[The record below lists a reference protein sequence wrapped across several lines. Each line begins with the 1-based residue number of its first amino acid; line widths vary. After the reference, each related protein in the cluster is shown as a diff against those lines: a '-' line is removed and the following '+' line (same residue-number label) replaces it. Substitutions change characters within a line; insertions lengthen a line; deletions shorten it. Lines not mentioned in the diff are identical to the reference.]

1 MHGANAPKQKS
12 PGSCCTN
19 KAHFIKPFTLTETF
33 PDEHLFNGETMTAKQ
48 HIFRVRRNYNQWV
61 ANQTLEDYALRFT
74 AKSARRWSAARVAT
88 TALGAISFLALEA
101 IGGAITLHYGFDNA
115 VAAICAVSLIIFLTA
130 IPISY
135 YAAKYGVD
143 IDLLTRG
150 AGFGYIGSTITS
162 LIYAS
167 FTFIFF
173 ALEAAIMAMALD
185 LLFKIPLVWGYLI
198 SSVVIIPL
206 VTHGIT
212 FISRFQL
219 WSQPLWIVLQLLPF
233 VFIIYADASAVE
245 SWTEFSGTLPP
256 ENTQGITILLFG
268 AASAVVFSLIA
279 QIGEQVDFLRFM
291 PAPQPGKK
299 WRWWAALIAGGPGW
313 IVIGSI
319 KILAGSFL
327 AVLAINHGIGME
339 EAADPTRMYMVA
351 FSYIANSPEV
361 ALSVAGIFVI
371 ISQLKINVTNAYAGS
386 IAWSNFF
393 SRLTHSHPGRVV
405 WLVFNV
411 AIALLLMELGV
422 YRALEQ
428 TLGYYGIVAVAWLG
442 SLVADLV
449 INKPLGF
456 SPPHIEF
463 KRAHLYDINPVGVG
477 AMLIASVAGI
487 TCHSGLTGDIAQAL
501 SHFIALG
508 VALLCAPLIAW
519 ATQGRYYLARP
530 AINLAAEHNE
540 QDQKYACLSCC
551 ICEHKF
557 ELEDMTYCPAYAG
570 HICSLCCSLDARCND
585 HCKPGANYTEQLGV
599 FFKRFLPNA
608 ITDNINSRL
617 GHFLILV
624 LVINGLSAI
633 LLSLIYFQT
642 PIDAPETAAL
652 LEATLWKVFF
662 LLVIITGVVSWLFVL
677 AHESRVVAQEETQ
690 RQTRLLMEE
699 IDAHERTDRALQAA
713 KEEAEAANLA
723 KSRYLTGISHE
734 LRSPLNAVLGYAQ
747 LLEKDPS
754 MPAHRRDALS
764 VIRRS
769 GEHLADLIEGL
780 LDISKIEAGRLDLHQ
795 DQVRIALLLEQLVQ
809 MFRLQ
814 AEAKGLQ
821 FIFECNDRLPE
832 FVRTDEKR
840 LRQIL
845 INLLSNAIKY
855 TDKGSVTFKTRYRSQ
870 VAEFTVTDTGEGI
883 ATENIERI
891 FRPFERV
898 RRPGST
904 ATGTGLGLTIT
915 RLLSEIMGG
924 DISVT
929 STPGKGS
936 TFKASLMLSS
946 INKPQTESITAPVQ
960 TIYGYRGP
968 VQRIMLVDDE
978 SSHRQLMRA
987 MLTPLGFD
995 VIEMDNP
1002 LNVIARLAQE
1012 QANETAPDLI
1022 MLDVSM
1028 PGMNGWQL
1036 AQAIRD
1042 NHYTLPIIM
1051 VSADASEGK
1060 DLPTEHDDEEMPLH
1074 NAYVIKPVRIQLLLD
1089 HIGRLLNIS
1098 WRYERETKKD
1108 TEAHINT
1115 TSESNIIATDLS
1127 NNVIT
1132 LQDSDLDELVRLA
1145 AIGHKK
1151 GLLEKIQHLQHYG
1164 NYSQQDA
1171 QLLQQF
1177 ASYSANFQFEKI
1189 LELIDQYTAAAE
1201 PL

>member
-1 MHGANAPKQKS
+1 
-12 PGSCCTN
+12 
-19 KAHFIKPFTLTETF
+19 
-33 PDEHLFNGETMTAKQ
+33 MTAKQ

-101 IGGAITLHYGFDNA
+101 IGGAITLHYGFNNA
-115 VAAICAVSLIIFLTA
+115 VTAIMAVSLIIFLTA

-185 LLFKIPLVWGYLI
+185 LLFGIPLAWGYLI
-198 SSVVIIPL
+198 SSLAIIPL

-233 VFIIYADASAVE
+233 VFIIYADASAVT
-245 SWTEFSGTLPP
+245 SWTEFSGSMQAQETPRD
-256 ENTQGITILLFG
+256 GINILLFG
-268 AASAVVFSLIA
+268 AASAVIFSLIA
-279 QIGEQVDFLRFM
+279 QIGEQVDFLRFL
-291 PAPQPGKK
+291 PIPKPKAHL
-299 WRWWAALIAGGPGW
+299 RWWAALIAGGPGW
-313 IVIGSI
+313 ILIGAI

-327 AVLAINHGIGME
+327 AVLALNHGIGIE

-371 ISQLKINVTNAYAGS
+371 LSQLKINVTNAYAGS

-428 TLGYYGIVAVAWLG
+428 TLGFYGIVAVAWLG

-449 INKPLGF
+449 INKPLGL
-456 SPPHIEF
+456 SPKHIEF

-477 AMLIASVAGI
+477 SMLIASIAGI
-487 TCHSGLTGDIAQAL
+487 VCHTGILGQIAQAV

-508 VALLCAPLIAW
+508 FALICAPLIAF
-519 ATQGRYYLARP
+519 ATGGRYYLAR
-530 AINLAAEHNE
+530 AVVNVAEHAE
-540 QDQKYACLSCC
+540 QTDGAHATISCC

-557 ELEDMTYCPAYAG
+557 ETEDMTYCPAYAG
-570 HICSLCCSLDARCND
+570 HICSLCCSLDARCQD
-585 HCKPGANYTEQLGV
+585 YCKPGANYSTQLSN
-599 FFKRFLPNA
+599 FFRVFLPKS
-608 ITDNINSRL
+608 ITANINSRV
-617 GHFLILV
+617 GHFVILV
-624 LVINGLSAI
+624 LFINGLSAI

-642 PIDAPETAAL
+642 PIHAPETAAL

-677 AHESRVVAQEETQ
+677 AHESRVVAQEESQ

-699 IDAHERTDRALQAA
+699 IEAHERTDRALQSA
-713 KEEAEAANLA
+713 KEAAEAANQA

-747 LLEKDPS
+747 LLEKDPG
-754 MPAHRRDALS
+754 MPAHRKDALG

-795 DQVRIALLLEQLVQ
+795 DQVRIAVLMEQLVH

-814 AEAKGLQ
+814 AEAKGLT
-821 FIFECNDRLPE
+821 FIYECKDRLPE

-855 TDKGSVTFKTRYRSQ
+855 TDKGSVIFKLRYRSQ
-870 VAEFTVTDTGEGI
+870 VAEFTITDTGEGI
-883 ATENIERI
+883 APENIERI

-898 RRPGST
+898 RRAGST

-915 RLLSEIMGG
+915 RLLCDIMGG
-924 DISVT
+924 DIAVT
-929 STPGKGS
+929 SMLGSGS
-936 TFKASLMLSS
+936 TFKASLMLAS
-946 INKPQTESITAPVQ
+946 ISKPHAEFITAPVQ
-960 TIYGYRGP
+960 TIYGYKGAVRTL
-968 VQRIMLVDDE
+968 MLVDDE
-978 SSHRQLMRA
+978 ASHRQLMRA
-987 MLTPLGFD
+987 MLSPLGFE
-995 VIEMDNP
+995 VIELDNP
-1002 LNVIARLAQE
+1002 LLVLERLVQE
-1012 QANETAPDLI
+1012 VEHNNCPDLI

-1028 PGMNGWQL
+1028 PGLNGWQL
-1036 AQAIRD
+1036 AKQLREAGYQA
-1042 NHYTLPIIM
+1042 PIIM

-1060 DLPTEHDDEEMPLH
+1060 DLPAHDNTEIAPLH
-1074 NAYVIKPVRIQLLLD
+1074 DAYVIKPVRINLLLD
-1089 HIGRLLNIS
+1089 HIGRLLNLV
-1098 WRYERETKKD
+1098 WCYEKEEPATPMTYLIDMLELPTGKHLD
-1108 TEAHINT
+1108 DIAH
-1115 TSESNIIATDLS
+1115 
-1127 NNVIT
+1127 
-1132 LQDSDLDELVRLA
+1132 LA
-1145 AIGHKK
+1145 SIGHKK
-1151 GLLEKIQHLQHYG
+1151 GLQDKIQELEHAGAAHPVFIQELKK
-1164 NYSQQDA
+1164 
-1171 QLLQQF
+1171 LTI
-1177 ASYSANFQFEKI
+1177 NFQFEKI
-1189 LELIDQYTAAAE
+1189 LALVDAD
-1201 PL
+1201 

>member
-1 MHGANAPKQKS
+1 
-12 PGSCCTN
+12 
-19 KAHFIKPFTLTETF
+19 
-33 PDEHLFNGETMTAKQ
+33 MTAKQ

-101 IGGAITLHYGFDNA
+101 IGGAITLHYGFNNA
-115 VAAICAVSLIIFLTA
+115 VAAIMAVSLIIFLTA

-185 LLFKIPLVWGYLI
+185 LLFGIPLAWGYLI
-198 SSVVIIPL
+198 SSLAIIPL

-219 WSQPLWIVLQLLPF
+219 WSQPLWIILQLLPF

-245 SWTEFSGTLPP
+245 SWTAFSGSLQAQDVPR
-256 ENTQGITILLFG
+256 EGVNILLFG
-268 AASAVVFSLIA
+268 AASAVIFSLIA
-279 QIGEQVDFLRFM
+279 QIGEQVDFLRFL
-291 PAPQPGKK
+291 PAPKPYTRL
-299 WRWWAALIAGGPGW
+299 RWWAALIAGGPGW
-313 IVIGSI
+313 IVIGAI

-327 AVLAINHGIGME
+327 AVLTLNHGISIS

-351 FSYIANSPEV
+351 FSYIASSPEV
-361 ALSVAGIFVI
+361 ALSIAGIFVI
-371 ISQLKINVTNAYAGS
+371 LSQLKINVTNAYAGS

-428 TLGYYGIVAVAWLG
+428 TLGFYGIVAVAWLG

-449 INKPLGF
+449 INKPLGL
-456 SPPHIEF
+456 SPKHIEF

-477 AMLIASVAGI
+477 SMLLASIAGI
-487 TCHSGLTGDIAQAL
+487 VCHSGILGEVAQAL

-508 VALLCAPLIAW
+508 LALICAPAIAFI
-519 ATQGRYYLARP
+519 TRGRYYLARP
-530 AINLAAEHNE
+530 VVNVMDDAEYSDGDH
-540 QDQKYACLSCC
+540 ATISCC

-557 ELEDMTYCPAYAG
+557 ETEDMTYCPAYAG
-570 HICSLCCSLDARCND
+570 HICSLCCSLDARCQD
-585 HCKPGANYTEQLGV
+585 YCKPGANYSTQLSN
-599 FFKRFLPNA
+599 FFKVFLPKS
-608 ITDNINSRL
+608 ITANINSRV
-617 GHFLILV
+617 GHFAVLV
-624 LVINGLSAI
+624 LFINGLSAI

-677 AHESRVVAQEETQ
+677 AHESRVVAQEESQ

-699 IDAHERTDRALQAA
+699 IEAHERTDRALQTA
-713 KEEAEAANLA
+713 KEEAEAANQA

-754 MPAHRRDALS
+754 MPTHRKYALG

-795 DQVRIALLLEQLVQ
+795 DQVRIAVLMEQLVH

-814 AEAKGLQ
+814 AEAKGLA
-821 FIFECNDRLPE
+821 FIYECKDRLPE

-855 TDKGSVTFKTRYRSQ
+855 TDKGSVMFKLRYRSQ
-870 VAEFTVTDTGEGI
+870 VAEFTISDTGEGI
-883 ATENIERI
+883 APENIERI

-898 RRPGST
+898 RRAGST

-929 STPGKGS
+929 STLGSGS

-946 INKPQTESITAPVQ
+946 ISTPKAEFITAPVQ
-960 TIYGYRGP
+960 TIYGYKGAVR
-968 VQRIMLVDDE
+968 RIMLVDDE
-978 SSHRQLMRA
+978 ASHRQLMRA

-995 VIEMDNP
+995 IIELDNP
-1002 LNVIARLAQE
+1002 LLALSHLEQE
-1012 QANETAPDLI
+1012 IDNNNRPDLI

-1028 PGMNGWQL
+1028 PELNGWQL
-1036 AQAIRD
+1036 AKQLRGAGF
-1042 NHYTLPIIM
+1042 NSPIIM

-1060 DLPTEHDDEEMPLH
+1060 DFPAHHNTEITPLH
-1074 NAYVIKPVRIQLLLD
+1074 DAYVIKPVRINLLLD
-1089 HIGRLLNIS
+1089 HIGRLLDLV
-1098 WRYERETKKD
+1098 WCYEKEEPIAAETQLIGTLELPAD
-1108 TEAHINT
+1108 QHLDD
-1115 TSESNIIATDLS
+1115 IA
-1127 NNVIT
+1127 
-1132 LQDSDLDELVRLA
+1132 QLA
-1145 AIGHKK
+1145 SIGHKK
-1151 GLLEKIQHLQHYG
+1151 GLQEKIQQLKQS
-1164 NYSQQDA
+1164 NDA
-1171 QLLQQF
+1171 HPVFIMELTKLTN
-1177 ASYSANFQFEKI
+1177 NFQFEKI
-1189 LELIDQYTAAAE
+1189 LALIDAE
-1201 PL
+1201 PDDAESTAETIHDH

>member
-1 MHGANAPKQKS
+1 
-12 PGSCCTN
+12 
-19 KAHFIKPFTLTETF
+19 
-33 PDEHLFNGETMTAKQ
+33 MTAKQ

-101 IGGAITLHYGFDNA
+101 IGGAITLHYGFNNA
-115 VAAICAVSLIIFLTA
+115 VAAILAVSAIIFLTA

-185 LLFKIPLVWGYLI
+185 LLFGIPLAWGYLI

-219 WSQPLWIVLQLLPF
+219 WTQPLWLILQLLPF

-245 SWTEFSGTLPP
+245 SWTEFSGGLPN
-256 ENTQGITILLFG
+256 ENNGATAGVNVLLFG
-268 AASAVVFSLIA
+268 AASAVIFSLIA
-279 QIGEQVDFLRFM
+279 QIGEQVDFLRFLPEPK
-291 PAPQPGKK
+291 PATR
-299 WRWWAALIAGGPGW
+299 WRWWVALIAGGPGW
-313 IVIGSI
+313 IVIGAI

-327 AVLAINHGIGME
+327 AVLALNHGIGME

-351 FSYIANSPEV
+351 FTYITSSPEV

-371 ISQLKINVTNAYAGS
+371 LSQLKINVTNAYAGS

-428 TLGYYGIVAVAWLG
+428 TLGFYGIVAVAWLG

-449 INKPLGF
+449 INKPLGL
-456 SPPHIEF
+456 SPKHIEF

-477 AMLIASVAGI
+477 SMLIASVMGIVCHAGV
-487 TCHSGLTGDIAQAL
+487 LGDIAQAL

-508 VALLCAPLIAW
+508 LALICAPLIAL
-519 ATQGRYYLARP
+519 ATRGRYYLARP
-530 AINLAAEHNE
+530 VTGINSPEYRYYE
-540 QDQKYACLSCC
+540 PQKNATVSCC

-557 ELEDMTYCPAYAG
+557 EYEDMTYCPAYAG
-570 HICSLCCSLDARCND
+570 DICSLCCSLDARCND
-585 HCKPGANYTEQLGV
+585 YCKPEANYTHQLSN
-599 FFKRFLPNA
+599 FFTRFLPA
-608 ITDNINSRL
+608 SISANINSRV
-617 GHFLILV
+617 GHFIILV
-624 LVINGLSAI
+624 AVINGLSAI

-677 AHESRVVAQEETQ
+677 AHESRVVAQEESQ

-699 IDAHERTDRALQAA
+699 IEAHERTDRALQTA
-713 KEEAEAANLA
+713 KEQAEAANLA

-747 LLEKDPS
+747 LLEKASDI
-754 MPAHRRDALS
+754 PAGRKDALG

-795 DQVRIALLLEQLVQ
+795 DQVRLSLLIEQLVH

-814 AEAKGLQ
+814 AEAKGLE
-821 FIFECNDRLPE
+821 FIYECKDRLPE
-832 FVRTDEKR
+832 LVRTDEKR

-845 INLLSNAIKY
+845 INLLSNAVKY
-855 TDKGSVTFKTRYRSQ
+855 TNKGKIIFKLRYRSQ
-870 VAEFTVTDTGEGI
+870 VAEFTVIDTGEGI

-898 RRPGST
+898 HRPGST

-915 RLLSEIMGG
+915 RLLCEIMGG
-924 DISVT
+924 DIAVS
-929 STPGKGS
+929 SKLGEGS
-936 TFKASLMLSS
+936 QFKASLMLAS
-946 INKPQTESITAPVQ
+946 ITNPQRESITAPVQ

-968 VQRIMLVDDE
+968 VRRLLLVDDDA
-978 SSHRQLMRA
+978 SHRQLMRA
-987 MLTPLGFD
+987 MLSPLGFEIID
-995 VIEMDNP
+995 MDNP
-1002 LNVIARLAQE
+1002 LEVVPRLQYEIAQGTPPE
-1012 QANETAPDLI
+1012 LI

-1028 PGMNGWQL
+1028 PEMSGWQL
-1036 AQAIRD
+1036 AEQLRAQLF
-1042 NHYTLPIIM
+1042 HGPIIM

-1060 DLPTEHDDEEMPLH
+1060 NHSDAPEHALH
-1074 NAYVIKPVRIQLLLD
+1074 NAYVIKPVRLPLLLD
-1089 HIGRLLNIS
+1089 HIGNLLKLT
-1098 WRYERETKKD
+1098 WCYENTASASTPQTNRSHTNTLHTTKEK
-1108 TEAHINT
+1108 NK
-1115 TSESNIIATDLS
+1115 SPNNIIVSDKTESPDGQIKNLA
-1127 NNVIT
+1127 NNNT
-1132 LQDSDLDELVRLA
+1132 LQQLKNLA

-1151 GLLEKIQHLQHYG
+1151 GLLEAI
-1164 NYSQQDA
+1164 A
-1171 QLLQQF
+1171 QLQQLASNGDHTQWLQELQQL
-1177 ASYSANFQFEKI
+1177 SANFQFEKVI
-1189 LELIDQYTAAAE
+1189 ELIDDYCAHE
-1201 PL
+1201 PTH